1 MREGLRKW
9 PVYIGDNSKLFL
21 EPTELMRRIQRRRKA
36 RVANSVHACRTAR
49 GSIAPHVRCLDPGSL
64 LGFQLRVTSAE
75 FFTLSAMG
83 VPHGSL

>member
-1 MREGLRKW
+1 M
-9 PVYIGDNSKLFL
+9 YIGDNSKLFL
-21 EPTELMRRIQRRRKA
+21 ESTELMRPFKDGEKCTVWRTLCTL
-36 RVANSVHACRTAR
+36 VALQE

-75 FFTLSAMG
+75 FLTLSAMG